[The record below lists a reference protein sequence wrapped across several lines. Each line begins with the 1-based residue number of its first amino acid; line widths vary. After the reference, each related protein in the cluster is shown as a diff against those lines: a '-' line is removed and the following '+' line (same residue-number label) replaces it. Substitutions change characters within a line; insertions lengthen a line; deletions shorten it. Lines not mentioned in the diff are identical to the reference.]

1 MIASRSPK
9 HSRNPFANV
18 SGSLFIFSMIYM
30 YKTRKILPGI
40 QIVKVTPV
48 VLFVTSPIAAPTARP
63 TGYASPASSSP
74 KPRLLNVLEDSL
86 DFLSKVVDSSGV
98 YAQPAPRCPGNTS
111 TCYQYIL
118 TSQRPGVA
126 SRIVKFIDQQAV

>member
-74 KPRLLNVLEDSL
+74 ETSAFCERSRRFFRFFVESRGFEFEAREWRL
-86 DFLSKVVDSSGV
+86 
-98 YAQPAPRCPGNTS
+98 
-111 TCYQYIL
+111 
-118 TSQRPGVA
+118 
-126 SRIVKFIDQQAV
+126 